1 MHRQLRADKV
11 SKLRE
16 NVSGQRWI
24 RKDLWSTAEL
34 FLSVC
39 FYGVLLDNIHWQISK
54 AGKFQISKP
63 GKKTNKN
70 CLCATSL
77 QLVK

>member
-39 FYGVLLDNIHWQISK
+39 FYDVLLDDIHSQISN
-54 AGKFQISKP
+54 F
-63 GKKTNKN
+63 KTRQENKQKLLMRN
-70 CLCATSL
+70 QPSTR
-77 QLVK
+77 